1 MKRELPAGAEKRC
14 FVRSSFC
21 FSDFEKLL
29 LTTNT
34 PIGIQEGNSVKKLEE
49 FLELGR
55 NEEGHHA
62 GMRRQE
68 QKAFRLPCVNRLW

>member
-1 MKRELPAGAEKRC
+1 M
-14 FVRSSFC
+14 
-21 FSDFEKLL
+21 
-29 LTTNT
+29 
-34 PIGIQEGNSVKKLEE
+34 KKLEE

-68 QKAFRLPCVNRLW
+68 QKAFRLPCVNPVSIVPDFAEKTSAYLKVAWFPKDTNGLRN